1 MYSRLFVAEGRRP
14 GSTRYPCVFQISE
27 LSRDDTGYY
36 TEVVSLRK
44 STHAVDQSE
53 LRMLDLSYPV
63 PVEKLKALCTN
74 LTASSSLSWETQ
86 EVLDLHKLYVF
97 KKKPL
102 DAHYHLGARLYS
114 VHRLVL
120 RPDRPSTAYI
130 FAFRVNSARCMAKN
144 MCVNVQILDEKGY
157 ATKEICKPV
166 SQRPFFGNFS
176 SRVQFQPVP
185 HRIRVDLI
193 DPCVRVGVFLKPFF
207 AESANEWLATKR
219 ETYDILATL
228 LVSLAAIF
236 GLTILVTM
244 AFLLKTDSGDEDR
257 YTLLK
262 QQAAPKHVNLSHLSN
277 GLLSEEV

>member
-14 GSTRYPCVFQISE
+14 GSARYPCVFQISE

-63 PVEKLKALCTN
+63 PVEKLKATLAGDFTETAPVVVLLPEKRFDSLCTN
-74 LTASSSLSWETQ
+74 LTASSSLSWETL

-144 MCVNVQILDEKGY
+144 LCVNVQILDEKGY

-257 YTLLK
+257 YTC
-262 QQAAPKHVNLSHLSN
+262 
-277 GLLSEEV
+277 